1 MLRHPIE
8 SFDRVRIEPKT
19 SRGLF
24 VTNLAIAAALVVAPW
39 TGILIGDPARGMR
52 GSGVVLEAL
61 AMVFSFGFQAAC
73 VIAFVAFLTV
83 IEFIG
88 IRFIANRRGWRLTRA
103 GAAQVCMNS
112 SVGWVLSGI
121 CGMMVLAI
129 MYSVQWFTGATPSGT
144 LDLNPTLPLRISW
157 YQFAGG
163 GGVLLGY
170 FAGLVLFEWL
180 VYTGVRRCKYAATIS
195 PAAEPG
201 MNAIVAP

>member
-1 MLRHPIE
+1 
-8 SFDRVRIEPKT
+8 
-19 SRGLF
+19 
-24 VTNLAIAAALVVAPW
+24 
-39 TGILIGDPARGMR
+39 
-52 GSGVVLEAL
+52 
-61 AMVFSFGFQAAC
+61 
-73 VIAFVAFLTV
+73 
-83 IEFIG
+83 
-88 IRFIANRRGWRLTRA
+88 
-103 GAAQVCMNS
+103 MNS